1 MKDFKEFAEK
11 VNADARLCELV
22 DKYEQDTDSLTDEE
36 FDEML
41 SRYDK
46 AHGGLFGD
54 GEIYTAEDLLD
65 DDTYADM
72 LLPADDNPIWDESP
86 VDLFGP
92 WWE

>member
-22 DKYEQDTDSLTDEE
+22 NKYEQDTDSLTDEE
-36 FDEML
+36 FDEMIC
-41 SRYDK
+41 RYDK

-54 GEIYTAEDLLD
+54 GETYTAEDLLD
-65 DDTYADM
+65 DDAYADM
-72 LLPADDNPIWDESP
+72 LLPADDNPIWEESP

>member
-22 DKYEQDTDSLTDEE
+22 DKYEQDTNSLTDEE
-36 FDEML
+36 FDEMIG
-41 SRYDK
+41 RYDK

-54 GEIYTAEDLLD
+54 GETYTAEDLLD
-65 DDTYADM
+65 DDAYADM
-72 LLPADDNPIWDESP
+72 FLPADDNPIWDESP